1 MPSPIADGVR
11 KRKGVRKETS
21 PGRKRGRLG
30 TKEVRPCKETIHGA
44 LPQCRASDHHR
55 CRGHPLLDLQLHAIA
70 DIGVACV
77 TPNLLEEAANI
88 ELIAFDFGVSL
99 TLGQGENP
107 ALTVYEV
114 SIRNSGA
121 FPISYNLNVGFLS

>member
-1 MPSPIADGVR
+1 MALFRNVGPLTTIAA
-11 KRKGVRKETS
+11 
-21 PGRKRGRLG
+21 
-30 TKEVRPCKETIHGA
+30 GA
-44 LPQCRASDHHR
+44 THFWTYSFTP
-55 CRGHPLLDLQLHAIA
+55 IA